1 MRVPLLFSICIL
13 SSVVFAGPGDEPQP
27 RKRELE
33 AKRNRLNNE
42 IKNASALLNKAAT
55 ERRNT
60 AAEYALMQKQ
70 VRMRQEAVVVIRS
83 SITENEERTARA
95 EQLIV
100 SLEADMQRLQ
110 AEQGTMMRAAYR
122 YHRSNSSLLF
132 LFASNGFN
140 DAYRR
145 WQYLRKYNEYSK
157 RQVAQAVETKKSLEE
172 QKAELAGARE
182 QKTQLLAEEQQHTSA
197 LASEAADKN
206 KIVKQLSQKESELR
220 ADISKLQSQRENL
233 NTMIET
239 AIRNTIIKAEKAI
252 AGNTNSTSSSK
263 NNVVLPKLSAEGKT
277 LDANFSKNRGR
288 LAAPIENGVVMDR
301 FGTHPHPAMPSLRIT
316 NNGITYRTQANAT
329 VKAVFEG
336 RVNSV
341 NFVNGNDYCVLIEHG
356 GYYTVYSQLSS
367 ASVHKGDKV
376 SARQSI
382 GQTSRSGGFHFEI
395 WHGTQKI
402 NPEVW
407 LN

>member
-1 MRVPLLFSICIL
+1 MRIAL
-13 SSVVFAGPGDEPQP
+13 SLITFCLIVSAVFAAPPDEPQP

-33 AKRNRLNNE
+33 AKRNRLNTE
-42 IKNASALLNKAAT
+42 IRNASALLNRAAAD
-55 ERRNT
+55 RKNT
-60 AAEYALMQKQ
+60 AAEYALIQKQ
-70 VRMRQEAVVVIRS
+70 VRMREEAVVVIRS
-83 SITENEERTARA
+83 SITENEERTAHA
-95 EQLIV
+95 ELMII
-100 SLEADMQRLQ
+100 SLEQEMVRLQ

-122 YHRSNSSLLF
+122 YYRSNSSLMF

-157 RQVAQAVETKKSLEE
+157 RQVEVAVETKKSLEE

-182 QKTQLLAEEQQHTSA
+182 QKTQLLAEEQQHTTA
-197 LASEAADKN
+197 LASEAANKDKM
-206 KIVKQLSQKESELR
+206 VKELSRKEVELR
-220 ADISKLQSQRENL
+220 ADVDKLQSQRENL
-233 NTMIET
+233 NTMIEN
-239 AIRNTIIKAEKAI
+239 AIRNTIKVEKA
-252 AGNTNSTSSSK
+252 AATASARTET
-263 NNVVLPKLSAEGKT
+263 VMPKLSTVEKT

-288 LAAPIENGVVMDR
+288 LAAPIENGVIVDR

-316 NNGITYRTQANAT
+316 NNGITYRTQPNAS

-356 GYYTVYSQLSS
+356 GYYTAYSQLSS
-367 ASVHKGDKV
+367 ASVKKGDKV
-376 SARQSI
+376 TARQTL
-382 GQTSRSGGFHFEI
+382 GQTNRNGGFHFEV
-395 WHGTQKI
+395 WHGTQKL

-407 LN
+407 IN